1 MDTWFLGSSPASVYD
16 KVVRNLRTNA
26 TVRHVCDYM
35 AKNYFFEVI
44 SAAANAT
51 TTSAAAAGV
60 VG

>member
-1 MDTWFLGSSPASVYD
+1 MGSSPASVYD